1 MKYSIL
7 TSLIYLVVSCTILIF
22 AKWLFTKCIKYNMY
36 EEIKKGNVTAVIPYC
51 GFLFGNVAILIGAFV
66 GDSVLSFKAD
76 LLYYIVYALLGIV
89 LMLFSG
95 FIVEKAILHKFDNV
109 AEIVRDRN
117 IGTAAVHFGIYV
129 ASGLII
135 AACVTGETLATH
147 GKLYG
152 IVSSVV
158 YYFLGMIFLILFA
171 KIYNKLTPYSL
182 LGEIEEDNVAVGVS
196 FAGNIIA
203 IGLILMRATIGDVG
217 TWQHGLALYFID
229 LTAIVLLLPSIAF
242 ILDRMVVKAINIKQ
256 EIKDNNVA
264 AGLGE
269 AFVIIGFALL
279 IFFMVDFINII

>member
-7 TSLIYLVVSCTILIF
+7 TSIIYIVISCLMLIF
-22 AKWLFTKCIKYNMY
+22 GKWLFTKCIKYDMY
-36 EEIKKGNVTAVIPYC
+36 GEIKKGNVTAVIPYC
-51 GFLFGNVAILIGAFV
+51 GFLFGNVAVLIGAFV
-66 GDSVLSFKAD
+66 GDSSLSFKAD
-76 LLYYIVYALLGIV
+76 LLYYVIYALMGIV

-135 AACVTGETLATH
+135 SACVTGETLATH
-147 GKLYG
+147 GKIYG
-152 IVSSVV
+152 LVSSIV
-158 YYFLGMIFLILFA
+158 YYVLGMIFLILFS
-171 KIYNKLTPYSL
+171 KIYDKLTPYSL

-217 TWQHGLALYFID
+217 TWQHGLMLYFID

-242 ILDRMVVKAINIKQ
+242 ILDRLVVKAINIKK
-256 EIKDNNVA
+256 EIKDNNIA

-279 IFFMVDFINII
+279 IFFMVDFVNIV